1 MPKPFFTVNT
11 IYFINTAIYS
21 INWIPKESTPKT
33 IKSHPGVSKD
43 DLEIILKSLG
53 DKPAPV
59 PGFKWVAQW
68 SLQKDQKSTSNKSF
82 EEIVLDK
89 IKGPQKKETKK
100 RKKVDRETKVITED
114 EYLEAL
120 REMEDEEQ
128 EKKNKAKEKKDRAKK
143 KKEGIVNK
151 PKTKVNEDKDEGDLD
166 EMNDK
171 EMFEDDLENEDL
183 DIEEDTEESELI
195 ELIESYIE
203 EEEERLK
210 EFWKSISPPIAEA
223 DVVQK
228 WYAVIYTTKR
238 KSYLYIGKALNRFLV
253 DENGPVE
260 SLNIDCCLIPSVGN
274 TDVLDLLPP
283 NQPCDVSSFPLAN
296 IIQRVSVEP
305 LRGRKWKV
313 HNYNKVKSFYD
324 NVVNIDRDSLAA
336 FV

>member
-82 EEIVLDK
+82 EEIVLNK

-183 DIEEDTEESELI
+183 DIEEESELI
-195 ELIESYIE
+195 DEESYIE

-228 WYAVIYTTKR
+228 WYAVIYT
-238 KSYLYIGKALNRFLV
+238 I
-253 DENGPVE
+253 
-260 SLNIDCCLIPSVGN
+260 NIDCCLIPPVGN
-274 TDVLDLLPP
+274 TDVLDSLPP